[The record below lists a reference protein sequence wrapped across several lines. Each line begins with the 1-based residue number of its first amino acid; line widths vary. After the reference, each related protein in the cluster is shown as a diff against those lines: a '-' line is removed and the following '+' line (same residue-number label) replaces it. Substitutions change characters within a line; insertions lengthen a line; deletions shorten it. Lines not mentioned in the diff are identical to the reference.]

1 MSRRRA
7 EAAAP
12 TGAAAM
18 RTSGGSSSRREFLTN
33 AAVAGIATLAAQE
46 AAGQEPPAEPSST
59 KLPPQPPAGRV
70 PICAISSDNGLAAT
84 RRAYELIASG
94 VDPLDAVIAGVNL
107 IEDDPEDI
115 TVGLGGLPNEEGV
128 VELDAAVMHGPTH
141 RAGAVAALQGIRNP
155 SRVAR
160 LVLRETDHVLLVGA
174 GALKFA
180 LANGFQEENLLTE
193 KSRKIWLH
201 WKQTLSDQDDW
212 LPPPAAEVD
221 PDVAKFFG
229 RPTGTI
235 HCAGINAA
243 GDISCVTST
252 SGLAFKLPGRV
263 GDSPIVGAG
272 LYVDNQ
278 IGSCGST
285 GRGEANLQNL
295 SSFAAVELMRGGL
308 APREAGL
315 TILRRVV
322 EHTEPRL
329 LDQQGRPTFNLQLY
343 LLGKDGTHA
352 GVAIWGPA
360 RYCVTDAQGTRHE
373 PSATLYERRS

>member
-1 MSRRRA
+1 
-7 EAAAP
+7 
-12 TGAAAM
+12 
-18 RTSGGSSSRREFLTN
+18 
-33 AAVAGIATLAAQE
+33 
-46 AAGQEPPAEPSST
+46 
-59 KLPPQPPAGRV
+59 
-70 PICAISSDNGLAAT
+70 
-84 RRAYELIASG
+84 
-94 VDPLDAVIAGVNL
+94 
-107 IEDDPEDI
+107 
-115 TVGLGGLPNEEGV
+115 
-128 VELDAAVMHGPTH
+128 MHGPTH

-155 SRVAR
+155 SQVAR

-180 LANGFQEENLLTE
+180 LANGFQQENLLTE
-193 KSRKIWLH
+193 KSRKIWLY

-243 GDISCVTST
+243 GDISCVTTT

-329 LDQQGRPTFNLQLY
+329 LDKQGRPTFNLQLY

-360 RYCVTDAQGTRHE
+360 RYSVTDAQGTRHE
-373 PSATLYERRS
+373 ASATLFERTS